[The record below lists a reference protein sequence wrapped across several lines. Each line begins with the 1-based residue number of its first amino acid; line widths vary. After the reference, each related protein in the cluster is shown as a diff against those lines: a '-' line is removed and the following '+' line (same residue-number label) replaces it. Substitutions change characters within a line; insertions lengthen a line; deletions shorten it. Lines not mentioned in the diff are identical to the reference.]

1 VTEMRDTREAMLEA
15 GIRLYSSRADELLRG
30 LSAGTVAKEAGFH
43 RQTFYRYWDTHAEY
57 VQDLVRHVLD
67 RDAEPVADGAT
78 TLPPP
83 RPADL
88 ESFARELA
96 HHDFLRVLE
105 DPRVML
111 RIGLIVMQAHDRGAP
126 RELAQEYYDSLI
138 SQVAEGYESLLE
150 ATDRVPAAGM
160 TTRDLARILQALVLG
175 LVLQA
180 KSGEDDPH
188 ASVLLERAITA
199 LLTTLTEPAD
209 TDAAAAG

>member
-1 VTEMRDTREAMLEA
+1 MLEA
-15 GIRLYSSRADELLRG
+15 GVRLYSSRADELLRG

-57 VQDLVRHVLD
+57 VQDLVRHALD
-67 RDAEPVADGAT
+67 RDAPPVANGAT

-83 RPADL
+83 RHAADI
-88 ESFARELA
+88 EFFARDLA

-105 DPRVML
+105 DPGVML
-111 RIGLIVMQAHDRGAP
+111 RIGLIVMQAHDDAAA
-126 RELAQEYYDSLI
+126 RELAQDYYDTLI
-138 SQVAEGYESLLE
+138 GQVAEGYEEFLE
-150 ATDRVPAAGM
+150 STGRVPVDGM

-180 KSGEDDPH
+180 KSAEDEPH

-199 LLTTLTEPAD
+199 LLTTLTEPDEDDVTA
-209 TDAAAAG
+209 TG